1 MTPSSALLIFL
12 FSSLFTYYYLLI
24 MQLVFIMYTYLLLL
38 GIKNSKLLSEI
49 LKNMAIKT
57 RLPWQLQ
64 CQCTRQDDLKM
75 FPNYF

>member
-1 MTPSSALLIFL
+1 
-12 FSSLFTYYYLLI
+12 
-24 MQLVFIMYTYLLLL
+24 MQLVFLMYTYLLLL

>member
-1 MTPSSALLIFL
+1 
-12 FSSLFTYYYLLI
+12 
-24 MQLVFIMYTYLLLL
+24 MQLLFIMYTYLLLL

-64 CQCTRQDDLKM
+64 RQCTRQDDLKM